1 MLNIGLSR
9 IRLGRRREEMGTIA
23 EQFAQCRVLKD
34 KVRKEKEKRWEPLRS
49 SFLNTGL
56 SRIRL
61 GRRREEMGIIAEQFA
76 QYRAL
81 KDKVSIRRRRLT

>member
-1 MLNIGLSR
+1 
-9 IRLGRRREEMGTIA
+9 MGTIA
-23 EQFAQCRVLKD
+23 EQFDKYRALKD
-34 KVRKEKEKRWEPLRS
+34 KVRKEKRWEPLRS

>member
-1 MLNIGLSR
+1 M
-9 IRLGRRREEMGTIA
+9 
-23 EQFAQCRVLKD
+23 
-34 KVRKEKEKRWEPLRS
+34 
-49 SFLNTGL
+49 LNTGL

>member
-23 EQFAQCRVLKD
+23 EQFDKYRALKD
-34 KVRKEKEKRWEPLRS
+34 KVRKEKRWEPLRS

-61 GRRREEMGIIAEQFA
+61 GRRREEIGTIPE
-76 QYRAL
+76 
-81 KDKVSIRRRRLT
+81 